1 MLFRDAAAEWFEEYK
16 QDRELRT
23 VCIADELLRVHILPS
38 WGEMDMRNITHDAIQ
53 AFAVSLSQHGPSAVY
68 PQGLTRP
75 SIKRDIS
82 ILRRIFDREIHQ
94 GNVVSNPATGI
105 SLKGLPIR
113 SREVMIFTPDE
124 VTLLIRSARPRWF
137 ADLLI
142 LAYRTGMRRGELYGL
157 RWEDVDLNLERLY
170 VRRSIS
176 CPYAGMRIE
185 KEPKTPSSRRTILL
199 DGTTVSMLAQRKAD
213 WGQSSPWVIVNAHG
227 QAPSPWDTTRLMN
240 KACIAAGLQPR
251 GIHTLRHTHASILL
265 SKGVYI
271 KTVQQRLGHASI
283 STTLQTYAHALVE
296 MQKEAV
302 GIFDSLS

>member
-23 VCIADELLRVHILPS
+23 VCIADELLRVHILPT
-38 WGEMDMRNITHDAIQ
+38 WGEMDIRNITHDAIQ

-82 ILRRIFDREIHQ
+82 ILRRIFDREIHR

-142 LAYRTGMRRGELYGL
+142 LAYRTGMRRGGIVWAALG
-157 RWEDVDLNLERLY
+157 RCG
-170 VRRSIS
+170 S
-176 CPYAGMRIE
+176 
-185 KEPKTPSSRRTILL
+185 EP
-199 DGTTVSMLAQRKAD
+199 GTAVCAAEHIMPLCR
-213 WGQSSPWVIVNAHG
+213 NAHRKG
-227 QAPSPWDTTRLMN
+227 AQDAEFAQNDP
-240 KACIAAGLQPR
+240 AG
-251 GIHTLRHTHASILL
+251 
-265 SKGVYI
+265 
-271 KTVQQRLGHASI
+271 
-283 STTLQTYAHALVE
+283 
-296 MQKEAV
+296 
-302 GIFDSLS
+302 